1 MSTYAKI
8 RKRELEHIEQSLK
21 DDNKMK
27 REMAKIYRNSTEDI
41 QRHIDA
47 DIMRFAA
54 KENVSMVEAKKLIS
68 KTDVE
73 AFQTKVKTYVER
85 KDMTPKAN
93 KELRR
98 YNVTMR
104 TNRLELLQAR
114 INLDTIDLALNE
126 ETLTVSYF
134 IDEEIAEYTRQAGIL
149 GMTVPTQAQLN
160 TMARSV
166 LLSDVSGATFSDRI
180 WANQNELRAN
190 INQSIERALI
200 RGEHPYRSAENIKG
214 LIRDEFGKKQHAAE
228 RILITETARAQT
240 IAATEAFKK
249 AEVNQYVYIA
259 EPTACDICSKLDD
272 KVFNVKDMVPG
283 ENASPMHPYCRCAIA
298 GYVDEDLPDVT
309 EAEAKETI
317 PFEPATT
324 IAQANKYAK
333 DTLGVPAVKYNGID
347 VKVAN
352 EWNEA
357 LRDTFERFPEL
368 REELKFVGTIQERNK
383 KLRKDY
389 EKFAFDRLKAE
400 HPNQP
405 DDFLEGF
412 AKRQANNAVK
422 GFKPSRNTMA
432 QSFSNDSAVF
442 KDISGVTINK
452 DNALNYMMMQD
463 SMKYAE
469 TIKWNPIGSKSPRF
483 LLDHEIGHQID
494 DLLDIRDIPAI
505 QDLFDSRTRDQIKED
520 LSEYAWNNSNPN
532 RYSEMIAEGWAE
544 YLNNPEPR
552 EIAKTI
558 GETIEAT
565 YKAKFGGR

>member
-1 MSTYAKI
+1 MRSYEQF
-8 RKRELEHIEQSLK
+8 RHLQMEYIEQTLK
-21 DDNKMK
+21 DDRKMK
-27 REMAKIYRNSTEDI
+27 QEMAKIYRNSLEDI

-47 DIMRFAA
+47 DIMKFAH
-54 KENVSMVEAKKLIS
+54 KEGVSMAEAKKIIS

-73 AFQTKVKTYVER
+73 NFQSTAKRYVEE
-85 KDMTPKAN
+85 KKFTAKAN

-98 YNVTMR
+98 YNITMR
-104 TNRLELLQAR
+104 SNRLELMEAR
-114 INLDTIDLALNE
+114 INLDIIALALE
-126 ETLTVSYF
+126 EEELTAKH
-134 IDEEIAEYTRQAGIL
+134 ITKQTMAEYERQAGIL
-149 GMTVPTQAQLN
+149 GMSAPSQEQLN
-160 TMARSV
+160 TLARAV
-166 LLSDVSGATFSDRI
+166 LLSDVTGATFSDRV
-180 WANQNELRAN
+180 WANQMALRNEV
-190 INQSIERALI
+190 NQVIGRALI

-214 LIRDEFGKKQHAAE
+214 LIRDEYGKQQYAAE

-240 IAATEAFKK
+240 IAGAEAYKK
-249 AEVNQYVYIA
+249 YGVEQYVYIA
-259 EPTACDICSKLDD
+259 EPTACDICAALDD
-272 KVFNVKDMVPG
+272 KVFDVKDMVPG
-283 ENASPMHPYCRCAIA
+283 ENASPMHPFCRCAIA
-298 GYVDEDLPDVT
+298 GYVEDLP
-309 EAEAKETI
+309 EIAKAEVEETI
-317 PFEPATT
+317 PFEPAKT